1 MVLFLSFRMCHLR
14 ADANKFLHRARDV
27 LFSPAI
33 KINTA
38 GRNILVQTEI
48 AQRIRLARVVQN
60 RLADERGAETAACSL
75 IRGCQLIQLQPDV
88 RMQVIPCTQPVKA
101 RAGVIALTQRQKGKL

>member
-1 MVLFLSFRMCHLR
+1 MCHLR

-38 GRNILVQTEI
+38 GRDILVQTEI

-60 RLADERGAETAACSL
+60 R
-75 IRGCQLIQLQPDV
+75 PN
-88 RMQVIPCTQPVKA
+88 
-101 RAGVIALTQRQKGKL
+101 

>member
-1 MVLFLSFRMCHLR
+1 MCHLC
-14 ADANKFLHRARDV
+14 ADADKFLHRARDV

-38 GRNILVQTEI
+38 GRNVLVQTEI

-60 RLADERGAETAACSL
+60 RLADERGAETAACGL
-75 IRGCQLIQLQPDV
+75 IRGRQLIQFQPNI
-88 RMQVIPCTQPVKA
+88 RMQVIPCAQPVKA
-101 RAGVIALTQRQKGKL
+101 RAGVVAFTQCQERKL